1 MQVPDGA
8 TVRNVPPADRLLAF
22 LIATTVLILIPGPS
36 VLFTIGRALT
46 IGRAGALRSVAGNA
60 LGSFVQVVA
69 VAIGVGALVA
79 RSAELYAAIKYAG
92 AAYLVYL
99 GIQAF
104 RHRGDLTASVAAT
117 PRVRSARRQ
126 LLDGFVV
133 GVSNPKTIVFF
144 TVVLPQ
150 FTDPHRGQVPLQLFA
165 LGVLFPL
172 IAVVFDSVWALAA
185 ATAREWLARSPRRIA
200 AVGGA
205 GGIAIATLGV
215 SVAVTGR
222 RD

>member
-1 MQVPDGA
+1 VGG
-8 TVRNVPPADRLLAF
+8 RRYRSLVPPADRLLAF
-22 LIATTVLILIPGPS
+22 VITAIVLILIPGPS

-60 LGSFVQVVA
+60 VGSFVQVVA

-79 RSAELYAAIKYAG
+79 RSAELYAAIKYVG
-92 AAYLVYL
+92 AAYLVFL
-99 GIQAF
+99 GVQAF
-104 RHRGDLTASVAAT
+104 RHRGELSASVAGVA

-150 FTDPHRGQVPLQLFA
+150 FTDPHRGSVPLQLFL
-165 LGVLFPL
+165 LGVIFPL
-172 IAVVFDSVWALAA
+172 IAVVCDSVWALVA
-185 ATAREWLARSPRRIA
+185 ATARGWFARSPRRIA

-205 GGIAIATLGV
+205 GGVAIATLGV
-215 SVAVTGR
+215 TVAVTGR

>member
-1 MQVPDGA
+1 M
-8 TVRNVPPADRLLAF
+8 PPADRLLAF
-22 LIATTVLILIPGPS
+22 LVTAIVLILIPGPS

-60 LGSFVQVVA
+60 VGAFVQVVA

-79 RSAELYAAIKYAG
+79 RSAELYAVIKYAG
-92 AAYLVYL
+92 AAYLVFL
-99 GIQAF
+99 GVQAF
-104 RHRGDLTASVAAT
+104 RHRRDLSAAVAGDA
-117 PRVRSARRQ
+117 PKVRSARRQ
-126 LLDGFVV
+126 LVDGFVV

-150 FTDPHRGQVPLQLFA
+150 FTDPARGDVPAQLLL
-165 LGVLFPL
+165 LGALFPL
-172 IAVVFDSVWALAA
+172 IAVVFDTGWALAA
-185 ATAREWLARSPRRIA
+185 ATAREWLARSPQRIA

-205 GGIAIATLGV
+205 GGVAIATLGV
-215 SVAVTGR
+215 TVAVTGR

>member
-1 MQVPDGA
+1 M
-8 TVRNVPPADRLLAF
+8 PPVDRLLAF
-22 LIATTVLILIPGPS
+22 LVTAIVIILIPGPS

-79 RSAELYAAIKYAG
+79 RSAELYAAIKYVG
-92 AAYLVYL
+92 AAYLVFL
-99 GIQAF
+99 GVQAF
-104 RHRGDLTASVAAT
+104 RHRGDLTTSLAGAA
-117 PRVRSARRQ
+117 PKLRSPRRQ

-150 FTDPHRGQVPLQLFA
+150 FTDPHRGHVPVQLFA

-172 IAVVFDSVWALAA
+172 IAVVLDSVWAIAA

-205 GGIAIATLGV
+205 GGVAIATLGV
-215 SVAVTGR
+215 TVAVTGR
-222 RD
+222 SD